1 MNTTKI
7 TSIILCQILLLS
19 IIGFAQDTTPDE
31 EKDELGDDAIKEMI
45 QNVNDNLGS
54 VDEELK
60 KINTPEKTNEVLEY
74 IKKKVNEEGY
84 INRESAEFITGKII
98 SKKGNNKKLG
108 FKINKETTVQGIA
121 INDKNLNIKVA
132 NKDFQIPLDTIPNSV
147 TGIEVTKDGVSYT
160 LKENG
165 QIQITNPKH
174 KLIEKEGKLIIE
186 NYKGVD
192 GEKHDIQ
199 ISFTQKGRVKFL
211 KDGEIELSGGAVIYD
226 PATETRIELKDKS
239 GATGYLNFYE
249 NGHIIRPFKG
259 NNMLITKE
267 REEITFEIKSTND
280 NGAFIVS
287 EDGINKE
294 NYNDFPPKLD
304 KENSFLIDPENKK
317 IFIAEDEKVIGF
329 ISGEDSEYKI
339 FGIPGTPQGGI
350 LLDGKLAF
358 GKGGIHGTP
367 GNPGKI
373 PGGGGGGGGILGT
386 ALPFLA
392 IGGAILAA
400 ILAVSLIGGG
410 GDDKKT
416 NEQKYVNHNQTKYKD
431 GDPYQGEDITYNG
444 KEVSTGRPATTK
456 KPTIQSTFD
465 K

>member
-249 NGHIIRPFKG
+249 NGHIIRPS
-259 NNMLITKE
+259 KE
-267 REEITFEIKSTND
+267 
-280 NGAFIVS
+280 
-287 EDGINKE
+287 
-294 NYNDFPPKLD
+294 
-304 KENSFLIDPENKK
+304 
-317 IFIAEDEKVIGF
+317 
-329 ISGEDSEYKI
+329 
-339 FGIPGTPQGGI
+339 
-350 LLDGKLAF
+350 
-358 GKGGIHGTP
+358 
-367 GNPGKI
+367 
-373 PGGGGGGGGILGT
+373 
-386 ALPFLA
+386 
-392 IGGAILAA
+392 
-400 ILAVSLIGGG
+400 
-410 GDDKKT
+410 
-416 NEQKYVNHNQTKYKD
+416 
-431 GDPYQGEDITYNG
+431 
-444 KEVSTGRPATTK
+444 
-456 KPTIQSTFD
+456 TIC
-465 K
+465 